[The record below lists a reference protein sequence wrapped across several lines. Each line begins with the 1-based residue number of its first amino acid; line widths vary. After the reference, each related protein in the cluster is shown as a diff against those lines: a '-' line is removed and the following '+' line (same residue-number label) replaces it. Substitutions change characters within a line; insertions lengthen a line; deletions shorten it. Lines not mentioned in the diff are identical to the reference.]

1 MIKKDTQR
9 QLKRK
14 QEIENRISNL
24 EKQITLLERE
34 RREIINYLETNKVVK
49 DVSE

>member
-1 MIKKDTQR
+1 MIKKDIQR

-24 EKQITLLERE
+24 EKQIILLERE